1 MGNFAMSCK
10 AAEIRAGL
18 YNIKFE
24 PSLPVLRDVQKRA
37 GVGGRCGG
45 EDPFQWATVSA
56 QHCFRQNLSNT
67 NQKHNLVVHKRK
79 KKL

>member
-45 EDPFQWATVSA
+45 EDPFQ
-56 QHCFRQNLSNT
+56 
-67 NQKHNLVVHKRK
+67 
-79 KKL
+79 